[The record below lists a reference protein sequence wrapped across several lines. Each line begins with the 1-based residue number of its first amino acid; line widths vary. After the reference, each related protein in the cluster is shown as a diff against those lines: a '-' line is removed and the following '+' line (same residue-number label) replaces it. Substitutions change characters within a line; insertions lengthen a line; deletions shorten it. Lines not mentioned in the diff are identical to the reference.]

1 MSRSPQQNGMVER
14 KNRSILNMVRSMLK
28 TKKIPKTFWAETVD
42 YAIYLSNRCP
52 TEGLNNMTP
61 QETWSGRKPS
71 VSHMKVF

>member
-61 QETWSGRKPS
+61 PETWSGRKPS

>member
-1 MSRSPQQNGMVER
+1 MVER

-28 TKKIPKTFWAETVD
+28 TNKIPKMFWAETVD

-52 TEGLNNMTP
+52 TKGLNNMTP